1 MVIVQCACRFSST
14 EIPNCGCKIHP
25 SPYLSLMFVK
35 YLSVHLAVGCT
46 KHGLMLLVYVENT
59 SIHRTVGIKMALFA
73 LEINLVG
80 SRKPAI

>member
-1 MVIVQCACRFSST
+1 
-14 EIPNCGCKIHP
+14 
-25 SPYLSLMFVK
+25 MFVK

-80 SRKPAI
+80 SRKPAIWQSVSWQWSKSRWTFITNFVWAYNDNRS